1 MHKRK
6 RKISVVRIVRAVS
19 QVLFFLL
26 LPGLYISAFSGV
38 KQIVL
43 SILHH
48 SFDPATL
55 LPQIVAAL
63 VVLPVTFVLGRFFC
77 GWMCAFGSL
86 GDFVYE
92 ITAKLRGRAPRIGEK
107 ADRALKF
114 VKYIWLALLVWLVW
128 VSGSGAFAS
137 ANPWDAF
144 GMLLTVGKAPAIGFV
159 LTSLLPAFLL
169 LVGILVGSAFVRRF
183 FCRYLCPL
191 GAIFAVFSKARIT
204 AIRKERTSCGSCRA
218 CTNACPMGIPLYRKD
233 TCRSGECI
241 DCLACVSACPRGNA
255 ELIVSGGSVRPI
267 VAGATVTAA
276 IAGLYYAG
284 SFSAGLLGT
293 NAVAAVGASS
303 STLSSVSSQAA
314 SSQATASSDSSS
326 AAQSGQTSTASSPA
340 SSASTAPSA
349 NAASKYKDGTYQGSG
364 TGFRGGTTTVSVT
377 VQGGKITNVR
387 IVSTND
393 DQQFFERAYPSV
405 TQSILRSQTPQVDAV
420 SGATY
425 SSRGIMQAVANA
437 LGKAV

>member
-1 MHKRK
+1 MSHK

-19 QVLFFLL
+19 QILFFLF

-48 SFDPATL
+48 SFDPMTL
-55 LPQIVAAL
+55 LPQIIAAL
-63 VVLPVTFVLGRFFC
+63 VVLPVTFLLGRFFC

-86 GDFVYE
+86 GDFIYE
-92 ITAKLRGRAPRIGEK
+92 TMAKIRGRRPRIGEK
-107 ADRALKF
+107 ADRVLKF
-114 VKYIWLALLVWLVW
+114 AKYIWLALLVWLVW
-128 VSGSGAFAS
+128 VSGLGIFAS

-144 GMLLTVGKAPAIGFV
+144 GMLLTVGKAPAIGYV

-169 LVGILVGSAFVRRF
+169 LVSILIGSAFVQRF

-204 AIRKERTSCGSCRA
+204 AIRKTRTSCGNCRA
-218 CTNACPMGIPLYRKD
+218 CTNACPMGIVLYEKD
-233 TCRSGECI
+233 VCRSGECI
-241 DCLACVSACPRGNA
+241 DCLACVEACPRGNA
-255 ELIVSGGSVRPI
+255 ELIVSKSSARPI

-293 NAVAAVGASS
+293 NAVAAVGTSS
-303 STLSSVSSQAA
+303 SAQSSVSSQAA
-314 SSQATASSDSSS
+314 SSQSATSAGGFTASQSAQAPAAASSSQSASSS
-326 AAQSGQTSTASSPA
+326 A
-340 SSASTAPSA
+340 
-349 NAASKYKDGTYQGSG
+349 AASKYKDGTYQGSG

-377 VQGGKITNVR
+377 VQGGKITAVR
-387 IVSTND
+387 VVSTED
-393 DQQFFERAYPSV
+393 DQPFFERAYPSV
-405 TQSILRSQTPQVDAV
+405 MQSILSTQATQVDAV

-437 LGKAV
+437 LKKAV